1 MLSYDVCDELTVC
14 RVDRATSWSCDE
26 LTGSL
31 VAELCTST
39 LDLSAQVLD
48 RDGPGTTTRREKFVR
63 GCWRQESHNI
73 SVSLDI
79 SAAFVGH
86 TPDYIS
92 ELLTPVADIPTRSSL
107 RASSNGN
114 LFLAQPVIINSKID
128 EFIIKRY
135 ITFNAQAW
143 TNHSCISI
151 RGMSPLSNS
160 IQCHMH
166 ATALLFSL

>member
-1 MLSYDVCDELTVC
+1 MPSWPCDELVMW
-14 RVDRATSWSCDE
+14 RVDWQPCRRALHVYTRPIGAGARQRWSWNA
-26 LTGSL
+26 LTG
-31 VAELCTST
+31 
-39 LDLSAQVLD
+39 
-48 RDGPGTTTRREKFVR
+48 
-63 GCWRQESHNI
+63 WRQESHNI

-92 ELLTPVADIPTRSSL
+92 DLLTPVADIPTRSSL

-143 TNHSCISI
+143 TSHSCISI